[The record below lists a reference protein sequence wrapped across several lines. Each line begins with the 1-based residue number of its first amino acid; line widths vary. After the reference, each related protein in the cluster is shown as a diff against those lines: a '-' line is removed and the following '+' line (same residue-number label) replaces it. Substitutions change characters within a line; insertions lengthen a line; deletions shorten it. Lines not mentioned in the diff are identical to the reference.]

1 MTTNAKLQLPLR
13 FDSRSAMRVEVNFEF
28 PATGTADAQI
38 LSDFSAMKLDDTLYA
53 VQKHRCEFIIE
64 DAAGNEFDLG
74 SKLISR
80 EILNLWWTLPNHN
93 GLSRA
98 IHYGRI
104 GRAWI
109 SWKAEKLKAL
119 LGFYQ

>member
-1 MTTNAKLQLPLR
+1 
-13 FDSRSAMRVEVNFEF
+13 MRVEVNFEF
-28 PATGTADAQI
+28 PGTGTADAQI
-38 LSDFSAMKLDDTLYA
+38 LSDFSEIKLGDTLYA
-53 VQKHRCEFIIE
+53 VPKHRYEFTIE

-80 EILNLWWTLPNHN
+80 ETLNLWWTLPNHN
-93 GLSRA
+93 GWSRA

-104 GRAWI
+104 GRAW
-109 SWKAEKLKAL
+109 SRWKVEKLKAL